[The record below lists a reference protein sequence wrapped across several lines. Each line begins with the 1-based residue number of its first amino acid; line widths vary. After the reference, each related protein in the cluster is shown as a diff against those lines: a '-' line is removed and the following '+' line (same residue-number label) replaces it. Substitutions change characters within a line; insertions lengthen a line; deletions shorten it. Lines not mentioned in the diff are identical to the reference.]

1 MTRKWRFFG
10 VFSGPVPIV
19 AGRCFLFVFL
29 FCGFGSGLF
38 AQTVAVNWSG
48 AQQTIDGFGAA
59 GAGQVN
65 NVSSALADFFYA
77 SSGIDLHWYRMQ
89 IYPNLADCEEDKG
102 AGSCVSVGSGPTVTS
117 SDLSLAQAAVAR
129 GAQVFASEWS
139 PPDSMKSNGSF
150 ETGGN
155 MVGNSTNYADL
166 AGIQTAFVTL
176 MEGTYS
182 VPIYAISP
190 QNEPEISE
198 GYPSCLWTATQ
209 LHDYVPYL
217 RSALNTAGYSSVK
230 IMVAE
235 DSPWGINIAAGPM
248 DDATTAADV
257 GIVASHGY
265 GVTEPSGPLSFP
277 NGSTQ
282 HVWETEV
289 STYGDSYDGSISN
302 ALTWATEIHYYLTNA
317 QVNYWGYWLL
327 DANQGY
333 TDNEALTDENGNIAK
348 RAYAIGNW
356 SRFVPSG
363 WHRVSLTN
371 STSLLMT
378 AFTNP
383 AGNSGTL
390 VAVNNGSNAVTA
402 TFSVGTTMG
411 SSVVPYLTSGSAN
424 LSAQTAIAV
433 SSGSFSATVP
443 AYSIETFSNST
454 TGTPPQPPTNLTA
467 TVH

>member
-1 MTRKWRFFG
+1 MIRKWRLFG
-10 VFSGPVPIV
+10 VFDGPVQIV
-19 AGRCFLFVFL
+19 LGRCFLFVFL
-29 FCGFGSGLF
+29 FCAFGSGLF
-38 AQTVAVNWSG
+38 AQTVSVNWSS

-65 NVSSALADFFYA
+65 NVSATLADFFYT

-89 IYPNLADCEEDKG
+89 IYPDLSDCEADAG
-102 AGSCVSVGSGPTVTS
+102 SGSCVSVASGPTVNS

-139 PPDSMKSNGSF
+139 PPDAMKSNGSF
-150 ETGGN
+150 EIGGN
-155 MVGNSTNYADL
+155 MVGNSTNYTDL
-166 AGIQTAFVTL
+166 ANIQTAFVTL
-176 MEGTYS
+176 MQGTYN

-190 QNEPEISE
+190 QNEPEVSE
-198 GYPSCLWTATQ
+198 DYPSCLWTAAQ

-265 GVTEPSGPLSFP
+265 GVTQPTGPLSFQ
-277 NGSTQ
+277 NGSGQ

-289 STYGDSYDGSISN
+289 STYGDTYDGSITN

-333 TDNEALTDENGNIAK
+333 TDNEALTDENSNIAK

-356 SRFVPSG
+356 SRFVPPG
-363 WHRVSLTN
+363 WHRVSVAN
-371 STSLLMT
+371 STSLLVT
-378 AFTNP
+378 AFTNS
-383 AGNSGTL
+383 AGNSGAL

-402 TFSVGTTMG
+402 TFSVGTTMS

-424 LSAQTAIAV
+424 LSAQAAITV

-443 AYSIETFSNST
+443 PYSIETFSNSNT
-454 TGTPPQPPTNLTA
+454 SMQPQPPTNLIA